1 MVGHGLDLVF
11 EGANRV
17 LMLGNGLGVG
27 LDVLLLVTNR
37 RLETNTLALLVAN
50 GVLKETNHAVCA
62 SVQTSLD
69 ILIRLRELFFCTASL
84 QCSTVLL

>member
-1 MVGHGLDLVF
+1 MIGQRLDLVF

-37 RLETNTLALLVAN
+37 RLETNTLIFL
-50 GVLKETNHAVCA
+50 VLKSGLQRGLNNANKRCCT
-62 SVQTSLD
+62 SVNQPSDLVIT
-69 ILIRLRELFFCTASL
+69 IGYFFLIV
-84 QCSTVLL
+84 VLS

>member
-1 MVGHGLDLVF
+1 MIGQRLDLVF

-37 RLETNTLALLVAN
+37 RLETNTLIFI
-50 GVLKETNHAVCA
+50 VLESGLQETNQAVCA

>member
-1 MVGHGLDLVF
+1 MV

-17 LMLGNGLGVG
+17 PMLGNGLGVG
-27 LDVLLLVTNR
+27 LDGLLLVTNR
-37 RLETNTLALLVAN
+37 RLGASTLAFLFAN
-50 GVLKETNHAVCA
+50 SGLKETNQAVCA
-62 SVQTSLD
+62 SVKASFD

>member
-1 MVGHGLDLVF
+1 MIGQRLDLVF

-37 RLETNTLALLVAN
+37 RLETNTLAFLVAN
-50 GVLKETNHAVCA
+50 GVLKNANKRCCT
-62 SVQTSLD
+62 SVNQPSDLVVVT
-69 ILIRLRELFFCTASL
+69 IHFFWIV
-84 QCSTVLL
+84 VLS